1 MFANVEA
8 SGNLAERFNAC
19 FEVLKIIIFKKIC
32 GQQGHCRQPT
42 RVTPR
47 KGSTRVGCVSAIVLD
62 HFLYIHN
69 IELAFNQLFV
79 VKLCIFL
86 VEKLDLYE

>member
-42 RVTPR
+42 RANPR
-47 KGSTRVGCVSAIVLD
+47 KGSTRVGCVSAIVVNHIL
-62 HFLYIHN
+62 HIYN
-69 IELAFNQLFV
+69 MELTF
-79 VKLCIFL
+79 C
-86 VEKLDLYE
+86 